1 MYSSDKQ
8 YAVVNA
14 MGRVYTGMMKGVFQ
28 WSDDWSMAKPLHLE
42 STSYLL
48 TDGIELIPYEE
59 TQ

>member
-1 MYSSDKQ
+1 
-8 YAVVNA
+8 
-14 MGRVYTGMMKGVFQ
+14 
-28 WSDDWSMAKPLHLE
+28 MAKPLHLE

>member
-1 MYSSDKQ
+1 
-8 YAVVNA
+8 
-14 MGRVYTGMMKGVFQ
+14 MGKVYTGMMKGVFQ
-28 WSDDWSMAKPLHLE
+28 WSDDWSLAKPLHLE